1 MEKETIHCNALKYS
15 LRGRAASALLY
26 GNIGPVIGIL
36 FQENIS
42 SLSIYLFLL
51 CVIVGFLFPTQLFY
65 RFGLMHPTTKEINNY
80 SHKIIA
86 SIENTIKKNNKRVS
100 SINSHNDRLREIKTR
115 IILEQELP

>member
-1 MEKETIHCNALKYS
+1 MNKETLYCNAMKCS
-15 LRGRAASALLY
+15 LRGRIATALLY
-26 GNIGPVIGIL
+26 GTIGPALGIL

-42 SLSIYLFLL
+42 TKPTYLFLL
-51 CVIVGFLFPTQLFY
+51 CIIVGILFPTRLFY
-65 RFGLMHPTTKEINNY
+65 AFGLMYPTKKEINNY
-80 SHKIIA
+80 SQKIIT